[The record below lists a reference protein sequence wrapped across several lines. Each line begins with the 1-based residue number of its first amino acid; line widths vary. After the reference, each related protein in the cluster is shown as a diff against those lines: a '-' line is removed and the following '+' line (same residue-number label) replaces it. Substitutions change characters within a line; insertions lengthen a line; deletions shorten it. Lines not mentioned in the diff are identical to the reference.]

1 MGMAVQPHLCFVR
14 DDGEQVLDML
24 HVHFTRGEATA
35 HKGQA
40 PVACVV
46 ALANNVRQLFP
57 RSCVQAQVPNIHLT
71 NLCVCVRA
79 CVCVCVLCACV
90 GVCLCVCCVCLS
102 LPECVSG
109 CVKGWK
115 GIKCEEITLY
125 THKHIACD

>member
-1 MGMAVQPHLCFVR
+1 MRGLFVGMAVQPHLCFVR

-79 CVCVCVLCACV
+79 CVCVCVCACV
-90 GVCLCVCCVCLS
+90 CVCVCAACVYLCQSACLG
-102 LPECVSG
+102 V
-109 CVKGWK
+109 
-115 GIKCEEITLY
+115 
-125 THKHIACD
+125 